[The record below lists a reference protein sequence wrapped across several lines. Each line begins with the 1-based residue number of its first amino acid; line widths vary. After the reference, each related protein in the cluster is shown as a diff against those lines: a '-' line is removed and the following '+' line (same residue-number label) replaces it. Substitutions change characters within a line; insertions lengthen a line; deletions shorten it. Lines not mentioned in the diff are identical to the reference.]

1 MLIEG
6 QIPNRLKNEKLILFL
21 RRHYITL
28 VGRCLIYFF
37 AGLIPIGAYFFITNL
52 QPQILQNQIL
62 YIFLFLLGS
71 LYYLFTWLFIFNA
84 FIDYYL
90 DIWIVTDQRVINIE
104 QKNMFNRQIAEQNLE
119 RIQDVSGTQKG
130 IWQTFFSYGN
140 VQVQTAGETQHFN
153 FHNIDNPFEVVRIIN
168 NLIEK
173 KQQAFEKQLYEK
185 IERPVE

>member
-1 MLIEG
+1 MFIER
-6 QIPNRLKNEKLILFL
+6 QIPNRLKNEKLVLFL

-28 VGRCLIYFF
+28 VGHWILYFIL
-37 AGLIPIGAYFFITNL
+37 GLIPIGAYFFIIYL

-62 YIFLFLLGS
+62 YIFLFMLGS
-71 LYYLFTWLFIFNA
+71 LYYLFIWLFIFNA

-104 QKNMFNRQIAEQNLE
+104 QKNMFSRQIAEQNLE
-119 RIQDVSGTQKG
+119 RIQDVSGTQNG

-140 VQVQTAGETQHFN
+140 VQVQTAGEIQHFN
-153 FHNIDNPFEVVRIIN
+153 FRSIDNPFEVVRIIN

-173 KQQAFEKQLYEK
+173 KQEAFEHKLYEK
-185 IERPVE
+185 IERPIE